1 MRLSEFWL
9 LAHDEFGRAHAE
21 TLVADL
27 VLAPLDATAAE
38 ALEAGV
44 PPRTVWQELC
54 EAMAVPAERR
64 GGRDHTRRPAERTAA
79 VHGEGHGE
87 GHEGHRGGP
96 GERHR
101 EAHSDSGRV
110 SR

>member
-9 LAHDEFGRAHAE
+9 LAREEFGRAHAE

-44 PPRTVWQELC
+44 PPRTVWQHLC
-54 EAMAVPAERR
+54 EAMSVPPERR
-64 GGRDHTRRPAERTAA
+64 GGRDPSRRPAERTAPGP
-79 VHGEGHGE
+79 H
-87 GHEGHRGGP
+87 GP
-96 GERHR
+96 GVRHHDRQPRERPHAGGGGER
-101 EAHSDSGRV
+101 
-110 SR
+110 